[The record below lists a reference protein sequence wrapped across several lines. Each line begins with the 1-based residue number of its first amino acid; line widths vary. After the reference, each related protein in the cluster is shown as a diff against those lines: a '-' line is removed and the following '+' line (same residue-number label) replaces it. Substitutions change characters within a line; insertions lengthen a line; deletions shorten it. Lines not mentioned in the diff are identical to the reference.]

1 MSTATYALSVINSDD
16 EEIVYELFHSKDS
29 AEAEMNRL
37 IQDSEEG
44 TLLSVTHEG
53 NLVSTMYVSG
63 ESQ

>member
-16 EEIVYELFHSKDS
+16 QEIVYELFHSKDS
-29 AEAEMNRL
+29 AETEMNRL

>member
-16 EEIVYELFHSKDS
+16 QEIVYELFHSKDN

-44 TLLSVTHEG
+44 TLLSVIHEG

-63 ESQ
+63 EPQ

>member
-16 EEIVYELFHSKDS
+16 QEIVYELFHSKDN
-29 AEAEMNRL
+29 AETEMNRL

-44 TLLSVTHEG
+44 TLLSVIHEG

-63 ESQ
+63 EPQ